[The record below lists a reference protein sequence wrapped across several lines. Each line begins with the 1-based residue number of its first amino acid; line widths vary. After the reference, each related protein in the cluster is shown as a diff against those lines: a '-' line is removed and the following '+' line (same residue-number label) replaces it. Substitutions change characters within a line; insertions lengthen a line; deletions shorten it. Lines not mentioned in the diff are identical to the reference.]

1 MLIKKCFICRQCHP
15 EGAFDARF
23 SSDLMVES
31 INNESRIISISGANY
46 PIRINVDGVDLHI
59 RDLINGNYL
68 DESLK
73 DGSELVIYDSKVTKI
88 VINGNYSD
96 QIPINFNLEQNYP
109 NPFNPNTTIRFS
121 IPKEVQVNLSV
132 YNILGEKVK
141 ELKNEMMK
149 TGFYEVEFDAAD
161 LASGVYLY
169 KIKAGDFVETKK
181 MILMK

>member
-1 MLIKKCFICRQCHP
+1 M
-15 EGAFDARF
+15 
-23 SSDLMVES
+23 ST
-31 INNESRIISISGANY
+31 
-46 PIRINVDGVDLHI
+46 GVDLHI

-121 IPKEVQVNLSV
+121 LFQRKFRSI
-132 YNILGEKVK
+132 
-141 ELKNEMMK
+141 
-149 TGFYEVEFDAAD
+149 
-161 LASGVYLY
+161 
-169 KIKAGDFVETKK
+169 
-181 MILMK
+181 